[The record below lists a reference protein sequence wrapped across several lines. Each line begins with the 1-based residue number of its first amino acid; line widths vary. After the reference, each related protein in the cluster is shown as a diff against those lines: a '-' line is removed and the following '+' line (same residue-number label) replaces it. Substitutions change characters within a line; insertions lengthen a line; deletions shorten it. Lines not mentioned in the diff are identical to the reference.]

1 MWGRDGPGEVGV
13 EVPANKEADSMEDEE
28 RGESERL
35 GEIGCRSTELESPSS
50 TLLSGP
56 YPLSFRLD
64 WSGRMNFLS
73 NLSISRSALAR

>member
-35 GEIGCRSTELESPSS
+35 AAVHFILIDFK
-50 TLLSGP
+50 LK
-56 YPLSFRLD
+56 YLSFNSD
-64 WSGRMNFLS
+64 WYFLVFE
-73 NLSISRSALAR
+73 ISLRYVCTWEK